1 MKLQI
6 SENIPD
12 NWDNTIASLGGTIS
26 HTGVH
31 ARYVTAGQA
40 NVTPRY
46 ITLMSDEDE
55 LVGAA
60 LGFQSRSPHGLLAPF
75 TGRFWLVSM
84 PAVRSDVDNALGEFL
99 RQLEEYA
106 RRSRNV
112 ELEIGSF
119 ACDTGCRELENLG
132 YRLIKRF
139 EFELDLTPAEEELFA
154 AMEYKR
160 RKNINKAKRNGVIIQ
175 DITGEEGI
183 AHLRRLQGHSSE
195 RIVARGGRDI
205 THQYQP
211 ADDPVMILLESGLTR
226 IIGAQVNN
234 EIVSAG
240 LFTCFNHLVYHTLSG
255 HSAEAFNTQA
265 PTLLIWDTILR
276 YKKQGAK
283 KFNFGGCKI
292 SAVHEGD
299 PEHGVYVYKKAFGTQ
314 CIDCTSGHKVL
325 RKKTYTAVCLL
336 KGLLRR

>member
-1 MKLQI
+1 M
-6 SENIPD
+6 SEKIPE
-12 NWDNTIASLGGTIS
+12 NWDNTIVSLGGTIS
-26 HTGVH
+26 HTSTY
-31 ARYVTAGQA
+31 ARYVTASQT

-46 ITLMSDEDE
+46 LTLMSEE
-55 LVGAA
+55 GILIGAA
-60 LGFQSRSPHGLLAPF
+60 LGFQSRSSYRLLAPF
-75 TGRFWLVSM
+75 TGRFWLVSI
-84 PAVRSDVDNALGEFL
+84 PAVRSDVDNALLEFL
-99 RQLEEYA
+99 RQLELYA
-106 RRSRNV
+106 HKSQNA

-119 ACDTGCRELENLG
+119 ACDIGSMELEKLG

-139 EFELDLTPAEEELFA
+139 EFELDLTPAEEQLFE

-175 DITGEEGI
+175 DITGEQGV

-205 THQYQP
+205 THQYQQ
-211 ADDPVMILLESGLTR
+211 AGDPVMILLESGMTR
-226 IIGAQVNN
+226 IIGARVND

-255 HSAEAFNTQA
+255 HSAEAFKSQA
-265 PTLLIWDTILR
+265 PTLLIWDTILQ
-276 YKKQGAK
+276 YKLQGAK

-314 CIDCTSGHKVL
+314 CISCTSGHKIL
-325 RKKTYTAVCLL
+325 RKNTYAAIRLL
-336 KGLLRR
+336 KGLFRR